1 MKDLKSSKLISLIS
15 IPSIFMNPSFLPS
28 IILNNERNNEDLPE
42 PVLPTIPIFYPGST
56 SKLNPQSIS
65 GKLSL

>member
-1 MKDLKSSKLISLIS
+1 
-15 IPSIFMNPSFLPS
+15 MNPSFLPS

-56 SKLNPQSIS
+56 SKFNPQSIS